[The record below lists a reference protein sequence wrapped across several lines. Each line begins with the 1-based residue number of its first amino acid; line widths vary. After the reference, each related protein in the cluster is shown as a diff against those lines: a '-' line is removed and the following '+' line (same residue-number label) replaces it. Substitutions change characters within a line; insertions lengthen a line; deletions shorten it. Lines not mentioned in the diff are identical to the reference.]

1 MPEFVRISVF
11 FMFLFG
17 AISGL
22 AGQSLEV
29 RIQPKPEILEFTYQ
43 ALAGEVVITSGDSFP
58 LLIATLAPLDK
69 IEVKNVLGMV
79 QLKQNGQLLGKFH
92 TVRFWCNGE
101 DSRFN
106 LIFDNSSTGLR
117 TYYDH
122 LKVGGKGRGLY
133 LNNVVFIENYI
144 RGVINAEAGIH
155 RSLEFFKV
163 QATSARTYA
172 YKHLGR
178 HKKEGFDL
186 CDNTHCQAYKGTF
199 KGNKLIHEA
208 VEKTR
213 GEVIVFGGK
222 ELIEAV
228 FSANCGGFTANS
240 EDVWISEVNYLR
252 AVPDYNFCEGFN
264 NHAWHMMITKLEFLD
279 KLGAYHKVNAESFE
293 IVPDVSGRVRRILLN
308 DDPKLAISGEE
319 LRRIF
324 RTNSSKFH
332 ILENGNLLFI
342 EGAGFGHGV
351 GMCQDGAYYLSEM
364 GLDYMKI
371 LKHYYQGIELL
382 TLPEYMSMHLEATR
396 H

>member
-1 MPEFVRISVF
+1 MVR
-11 FMFLFG
+11 
-17 AISGL
+17 AIRILLSCILLSGIYS
-22 AGQSLEV
+22 AVEAQSFAV
-29 RIQPKPEILEFTYQ
+29 RIQPQSEITRFTYQ
-43 ALAGEVVITSGDSFP
+43 AIGSEVLVTAHDSFP
-58 LLIATLAPLDK
+58 QPVCTLSALQQ
-69 IEVKNVLGMV
+69 IEVKNELGWV
-79 QLKQNGQLLGKFH
+79 QLKRNGKILGKFRKV
-92 TVRFWCNGE
+92 TFWCNDE

-106 LIFDNSSTGLR
+106 LLLDKNVTK

-122 LKVGGKGRGLY
+122 LEVGGKGRALY
-133 LNNVVFIENYI
+133 LNNRVYIENYI
-144 RGVINAEAGIH
+144 RGVIFAEAGIH
-155 RSLEFFKV
+155 RSLEFYKV

-172 YKHLGR
+172 YKHIGR
-178 HKKEGFDL
+178 HKKEGYDL

-199 KGNKLIHEA
+199 KSNPLIHEA
-208 VEKTR
+208 VEKTKR
-213 GEVIVFGGK
+213 QVIVFKSK

-264 NHAWHMMITKLEFLD
+264 NHAWHLMVTKLEFLE
-279 KLGAYHKVNAESFE
+279 KLGDYHKVNAQSFE
-293 IVPDVSGRVRRILLN
+293 IVPDVSGRVRRIMLN
-308 DDPKLAISGEE
+308 GDPKLSISGEE

-324 RTNSSKFH
+324 RTKSSKFH

-364 GLDYMKI
+364 GLDYVKI

-382 TLPEYMSMHLEATR
+382 TLPEYVQMHEVAN
-396 H
+396 